1 MIKNLYVI
9 GVKDIIYV
17 DNVVKVFIVGV
28 GMVNNLGVVVM
39 MFEVFYDVGI
49 NIEMILIFEIKILV
63 LIDEKD
69 VEKVVRVIYDK
80 FKFYFLNSN
89 GK

>member
-28 GMVNNLGVVVM
+28 GMVNNSGVAVM